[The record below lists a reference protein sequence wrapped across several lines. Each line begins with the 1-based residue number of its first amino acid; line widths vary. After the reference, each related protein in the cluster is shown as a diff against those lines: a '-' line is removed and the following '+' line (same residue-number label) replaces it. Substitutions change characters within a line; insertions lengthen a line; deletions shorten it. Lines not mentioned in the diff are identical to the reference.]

1 MPEQPNVVKSTGKIA
16 PMDELTP
23 TERRDLKARA
33 HHLRPVVMI
42 GDAGL
47 TPEVVR
53 EIEANL
59 RSHELIKIR
68 VLGEDRGSRS
78 ELISAICQETG
89 AKPVQHIGKILVIYR
104 PRPPDEQPKAPP
116 RRAKRKA
123 PRRTKRSYQN
133 T

>member
-1 MPEQPNVVKSTGKIA
+1 
-16 PMDELTP
+16 MDELTP
-23 TERRDLKARA
+23 SERRDLKARS

-78 ELISAICQETG
+78 ELISSICQETG

-104 PRPPDEQPKAPP
+104 PRPLDEQPKAPP